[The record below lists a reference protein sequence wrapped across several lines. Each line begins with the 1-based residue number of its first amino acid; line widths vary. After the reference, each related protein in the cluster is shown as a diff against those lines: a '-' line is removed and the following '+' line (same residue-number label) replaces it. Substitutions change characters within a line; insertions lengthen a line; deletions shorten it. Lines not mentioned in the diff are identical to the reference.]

1 MSTQLIQP
9 SKQATV
15 TSITLKVLAL
25 IARIAS
31 YTPYVLFIIF
41 SVVQIGMCLAL
52 LADDGVSVSGVVF
65 IVLMFLLLAP
75 SLVIGGSLDMTTSIP
90 SSDIIFSI
98 GFWLVVL
105 TICDLLIRKR
115 QHERLINTAPEQL
128 LHRKTLLIY
137 TGIYVI
143 STAIML
149 ILQPDIGETLVVQI
163 LFYIFGLVCYIIY
176 RSLNRLAR
184 ILFVKGDA
192 LLVAKTTSTL

>member
-1 MSTQLIQP
+1 MGTQQIQP
-9 SKQATV
+9 HKQAPV
-15 TSITLKVLAL
+15 ASVALKVLAL
-25 IARIAS
+25 IARVAS

-75 SLVIGGSLDMTTSIP
+75 TLIIGGSLDMTTSIP

-115 QHERLINTAPEQL
+115 QHKRLINTAPEQL

-176 RSLNRLAR
+176 RSLNQLAR

-192 LLVAKTTSTL
+192 LLVTKTTSTL